1 MEIWNDVIGYEGKYQ
16 VSNKGNI
23 RSLNFHRSNKTKI
36 MKGILDK
43 DGYSRI
49 MLYKDGKG
57 TIYRVHRLVAEAFIP
72 NPNGFP
78 CVNHKDENPSNN
90 DVTNLEWCTVLYNN
104 NYGGKG
110 DKLSKAL
117 KGLNTWSRGVPKSND
132 TRRKMALSHSKKV
145 IQMTLEGNIIK
156 EWGSMTEAANS
167 LGCHQSKISECCR
180 GNRKSHGGFRWKY
193 KEE

>member
-1 MEIWNDVIGYEGKYQ
+1 METWKDIVGYEGKYQ
-16 VSNKGNI
+16 VSNLGNI
-23 RSLNFHRSNKTKI
+23 RSLNFHRSHETKI
-36 MKGILDK
+36 MKCILDK
-43 DGYSRI
+43 DGYSII

-57 TIYRVHRLVAEAFIP
+57 TIYKVHRLVAEAFIP

-90 DVTNLEWCTVLYNN
+90 DVTNLEWCTVAYNN
-104 NYGGKG
+104 NYGHRR
-110 DKLSKAL
+110 DRLSKSL
-117 KGLNTWSRGVPKSND
+117 KGLNTWTRGVPKSAD
-132 TRRKMALSHSKKV
+132 TRKKIGLGNSRKV
-145 IQMTLEGNIIK
+145 IQMTLEGDPIK

-167 LGCHQSKISECCR
+167 LGCKHSKISECCR